1 MFFIVC
7 NIELD
12 SIISMR

>member
-1 MFFIVC
+1 MAFIVC

-12 SIISMR
+12 